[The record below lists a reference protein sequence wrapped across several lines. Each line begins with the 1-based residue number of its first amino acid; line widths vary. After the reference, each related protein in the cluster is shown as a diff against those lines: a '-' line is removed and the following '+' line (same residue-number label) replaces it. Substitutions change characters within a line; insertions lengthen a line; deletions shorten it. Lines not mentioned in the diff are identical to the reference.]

1 MLAFDGKKVFSEEDT
16 QEELFKEV
24 TEVIN
29 VRNGAISE
37 GTYYL
42 DTKIQGTKDR
52 CTGTMIVTKESKL
65 ILQKVQFSDR

>member
-29 VRNGAISE
+29 VRNGANPE

-42 DTKIQGTKDR
+42 DTKIQGTKDIDALER
-52 CTGTMIVTKESKL
+52 
-65 ILQKVQFSDR
+65 